1 MNLAIDVGNTLIK
14 AGIFDQGKLITYY
27 SELSETDLH
36 EVIQSQAL
44 EYAIISSVGKIK
56 DINLAK
62 YYFKKVVSLDN
73 TTKLPLTNL
82 YKTPQ
87 TLGVDRLAGAVGGS
101 VLFPESNKLVIDA
114 GTCITYDFTN
124 KDNQYLGGGISPGI
138 DIRFKALNTFT
149 EKLPL
154 INRSQIAVLIGG
166 NTEESILSGVLN
178 GVIEEVNGI
187 INQYKN
193 KYPDLKIII
202 CGGDSSF
209 FESKIKESIFA
220 IPELVLIGLNRI
232 LEYNVSEV

>member
-14 AGIFDQGKLITYY
+14 AGIFDQGKLISFY
-27 SELSETDLH
+27 SELSEADLL
-36 EVIQSQAL
+36 EVIQSRTL
-44 EYAIISSVGKIK
+44 EYAIISSVGKIN
-56 DINLAK
+56 DMDLRS
-62 YYFKKVVSLDN
+62 YDFKKVINLDN

-87 TLGVDRLAGAVGGS
+87 TLGVDRIAGAVGGMT
-101 VLFPESNKLVIDA
+101 LFPCTDRLVIDA
-114 GTCITYDFTN
+114 GTCITYDFTDKEN
-124 KDNQYLGGGISPGI
+124 HYLGGGISPGI

-154 INRSQIAVLIGG
+154 INRSKEALLIGG